1 MLKKIFLS
9 LAFIISINALPVFA
23 QDYIELTFS
32 DTFSDNNYSYSGIP
46 ALSKEKR
53 VNSNAPSIIISGE
66 SDLEEQVSKSLDYA
80 MSVWK
85 SCIIGDTEIF
95 IEIRF
100 EDIEEDIKTTVR
112 YQRKDDLMFPVALY
126 AYLENMTGRDQNTPD
141 GIITINSNTDWDYN
155 IGDNIS
161 SDKKNL
167 SFGIMRAVA
176 RILGFG
182 SSIQVESQGNYS
194 FADKR
199 LHSVFDSMVSDSSN
213 KKLTSIGV
221 NRGKPS
227 QELKEYVESPGK
239 TFWLNTGKVIYQLA
253 EPPYT
258 KDNPP
263 FVFIKDMN
271 SLMKGDLSTGDYIL
285 NVDEATRAILRD
297 LGWDAPATAL
307 ISIAGDDVDDTGLAS
322 AYSSH
327 KFRINKGNL
336 SISDPKWVLEL
347 PLANGKTQ
355 SMQLP
360 DNNLSCTTAPIGN
373 EKNYKINS
381 DGDIE
386 AQLKFTCTI
395 DGAEAKASFKIY
407 FELKPL
413 IEYAVIERIE
423 DNAPYD
429 SYNAYYKVKYRGA
442 EKIQI
447 YVEEEYA
454 PKVKYS
460 VINEPYIAH
469 GMADHITAPFFAWIN
484 FVAENEYGKSIYTI
498 ELEPYGAVSDN
509 SGLRD
514 DSLVTGFHSINIDRS
529 DDCRFEVYDAWGR
542 KLGVFT
548 DMSEIKS
555 IPQKGILIIRHIN
568 GQSVKTLKFVNK

>member
-1 MLKKIFLS
+1 MSGLFSQDGFIGKVLGGFTDLLTLSILWMICSIPIVTAGASTAALYTMTLRIVRGEEGRIGAGFFHAFRENFKSATVIHLLVMLLGFLLFVYGFSVGILPANIRPFFRGASILFWMLWLMEVLFVYAVQARFENTVWNIMRNAWLMAAGSFPYFLLIF
-9 LAFIISINALPVFA
+9 FI
-23 QDYIELTFS
+23 
-32 DTFSDNNYSYSGIP
+32 SGIP
-46 ALSKEKR
+46 
-53 VNSNAPSIIISGE
+53 
-66 SDLEEQVSKSLDYA
+66 
-80 MSVWK
+80 VW
-85 SCIIGDTEIF
+85 
-95 IEIRF
+95 
-100 EDIEEDIKTTVR
+100 
-112 YQRKDDLMFPVALY
+112 
-126 AYLENMTGRDQNTPD
+126 
-141 GIITINSNTDWDYN
+141 
-155 IGDNIS
+155 
-161 SDKKNL
+161 
-167 SFGIMRAVA
+167 
-176 RILGFG
+176 
-182 SSIQVESQGNYS
+182 
-194 FADKR
+194 
-199 LHSVFDSMVSDSSN
+199 
-213 KKLTSIGV
+213 
-221 NRGKPS
+221 
-227 QELKEYVESPGK
+227 

-347 PLANGKTQ
+347 PLADGKTQ

-360 DNNLSCTTAPIGN
+360 DNNLSCTTPSIKN
-373 EKNYKINS
+373 EKDYKINS

-395 DGAEAKASFKIY
+395 DGVEAKASFKIY